1 MFRGSSHEK
10 VAENVA
16 QIIRTPDVNIIGLEG
31 ELGSGK
37 STILKFLQKS
47 LKMILRSLTL
57 MQNVTIMAQLKKR
70 LSMSSTTGSAY
81 NVRAPGCVDK
91 YKNLALGNIV
101 EYDKRVSSR
110 LSWLTVVFI
119 LLSLLSVQMLRYV
132 LTDLNQY
139 FTNKESLLGWL
150 FYVEVAAFLSPAIM
164 VAGLACLQNME
175 WYRKKGY
182 SSIGDLFKRNSTDRI
197 EETWLVNKEVG
208 AIELAEALQGFTS
221 KEVISHGDRF
231 ILIIDNLD
239 RISADKV
246 KELWSDME
254 LIAGATHEH
263 FRIVVPYS
271 ARQVSASLS
280 VAGFS
285 GREFIAKRIPVFSGS
300 SSYFGRMAGS
310 VKAVLERNSK

>member
-1 MFRGSSHEK
+1 M
-10 VAENVA
+10 
-16 QIIRTPDVNIIGLEG
+16 
-31 ELGSGK
+31 
-37 STILKFLQKS
+37 
-47 LKMILRSLTL
+47 
-57 MQNVTIMAQLKKR
+57 
-70 LSMSSTTGSAY
+70 
-81 NVRAPGCVDK
+81 DK

-208 AIELAEALQGFTS
+208 AIELAEA
-221 KEVISHGDRF
+221 
-231 ILIIDNLD
+231 
-239 RISADKV
+239 
-246 KELWSDME
+246 
-254 LIAGATHEH
+254 
-263 FRIVVPYS
+263 
-271 ARQVSASLS
+271 
-280 VAGFS
+280 
-285 GREFIAKRIPVFSGS
+285 
-300 SSYFGRMAGS
+300 
-310 VKAVLERNSK
+310 

>member
-1 MFRGSSHEK
+1 IGPDPRNFNQRVSLGR
-10 VAENVA
+10 NDLL
-16 QIIRTPDVNIIGLEG
+16 IRTFP
-31 ELGSGK
+31 
-37 STILKFLQKS
+37 
-47 LKMILRSLTL
+47 
-57 MQNVTIMAQLKKR
+57 
-70 LSMSSTTGSAY
+70 
-81 NVRAPGCVDK
+81 
-91 YKNLALGNIV
+91 
-101 EYDKRVSSR
+101 
-110 LSWLTVVFI
+110 
-119 LLSLLSVQMLRYV
+119 
-132 LTDLNQY
+132 
-139 FTNKESLLGWL
+139 NKESLLGWL

-285 GREFIAKRIPVFSGS
+285 GREFIAKRIPVSFQVPPLIS
-300 SSYFGRMAGS
+300 AGWQEALRQYWKET
-310 VKAVLERNSK
+310 VNEDAVNRHG